1 MSTSTSIPTSD
12 LTQRPPR
19 SPRVRLG
26 GYVILARAL
35 DKGRA
40 KIADKLGEYHYAC
53 PLDKRF
59 LDFVKVDPDAL
70 YEQLKIGKGDWE
82 ILEWIKEN
90 AGYKPVL
97 WEITQW
103 SAFQESRTPESVES
117 KERVA
122 KEVARINKERTD
134 ILTGFDLLDLD
145 DYVTFGGKP

>member
-1 MSTSTSIPTSD
+1 MSTSSIHAPD

-26 GYVILARAL
+26 GFVILPRAL

-40 KIADKLGEYHYAC
+40 KIAGKLGEYHFAC

-59 LDFVKVDPDAL
+59 FDFVKIDSDAL
-70 YEQLKIGKGDWE
+70 YKQLEAGKGDWE
-82 ILEWIKEN
+82 ILEWIHEHS
-90 AGYKPVL
+90 GHKPAP
-97 WEITQW
+97 WEIVQW
-103 SAFQESRTPESVES
+103 SAYAESTVADSVQR
-117 KERVA
+117 KERALGEIV
-122 KEVARINKERTD
+122 RINKLRTD